1 MQKHPM
7 RQKIIA
13 LILALALIGAL
24 VYAFSNRAAQTAD
37 NPFAER
43 DTESAHMLQTEAL
56 QISIDDPDIAPQDA
70 PTEAPTQQPSQEPA
84 ATDAPTQSPAPT
96 ELPDLITPDPNK
108 TPAPSA
114 SAPVQEQTPRP
125 APNAPSLITPRP
137 DAAATA
143 GTGDNSQ
150 ETQLIYFTTNL
161 INGSTV
167 STPDLNLI
175 ISHKQPALAVKR
187 QTVTLN
193 GVPSNFTGALS
204 LIDGKNIIEITV
216 LYEGAEGRQIQ
227 VSKTYTIYLEKEQLI
242 ITTDLTD
249 RTVNQLSFGFTA
261 YASIGASRASLIAC
275 VNGEKI
281 EGSGNRFSARLI
293 ESVNEIVLTATG
305 GGQQLTQRFEI
316 QAELPDGIEINTD
329 LYNHEVD
336 DENFT
341 FYASISGGTDR
352 ATLTVVA
359 NGETL
364 TGTNGTYACV
374 LSRGNNL
381 IRLKATDV
389 DGVEY
394 TQSYTISFHRYI
406 VVRADEADE
415 TMPRFATNI
424 ANGMSITGSQYT
436 LQVRGEDGA
445 KKRLYGDH
453 ITVELNGATLEDSG
467 EDEGVTY
474 YRLKLMGG
482 ENRVKITVWDYEDRY
497 VWNEYILNCETVAD
511 GEKIG
516 SITVSVEASTI
527 GLGDLISPRSVDI
540 YQGLNLAGTVAQFL
554 QDNGYEF
561 SNAGT
566 LWDGFYLQYIIR
578 SGITNGWLIPSDLE
592 DAINEDGVMW
602 TNEVSADSLGE
613 FDFTAQSG
621 WMYSVN
627 GQYPNF
633 GMSECYPKDGDV
645 VRIRFTLATGKDIG
659 GGYVNGGGNYGREW

>member
-1 MQKHPM
+1 M
-7 RQKIIA
+7 
-13 LILALALIGAL
+13 
-24 VYAFSNRAAQTAD
+24 
-37 NPFAER
+37 
-43 DTESAHMLQTEAL
+43 
-56 QISIDDPDIAPQDA
+56 
-70 PTEAPTQQPSQEPA
+70 
-84 ATDAPTQSPAPT
+84 
-96 ELPDLITPDPNK
+96 
-108 TPAPSA
+108 
-114 SAPVQEQTPRP
+114 
-125 APNAPSLITPRP
+125 
-137 DAAATA
+137 
-143 GTGDNSQ
+143 
-150 ETQLIYFTTNL
+150 
-161 INGSTV
+161 
-167 STPDLNLI
+167 
-175 ISHKQPALAVKR
+175 
-187 QTVTLN
+187 
-193 GVPSNFTGALS
+193 
-204 LIDGKNIIEITV
+204 
-216 LYEGAEGRQIQ
+216 
-227 VSKTYTIYLEKEQLI
+227 
-242 ITTDLTD
+242 
-249 RTVNQLSFGFTA
+249 
-261 YASIGASRASLIAC
+261 
-275 VNGEKI
+275 
-281 EGSGNRFSARLI
+281 
-293 ESVNEIVLTATG
+293 
-305 GGQQLTQRFEI
+305 
-316 QAELPDGIEINTD
+316 
-329 LYNHEVD
+329 
-336 DENFT
+336 
-341 FYASISGGTDR
+341 
-352 ATLTVVA
+352 
-359 NGETL
+359 
-364 TGTNGTYACV
+364 

-406 VVRADEADE
+406 VVHADEADE

-516 SITVSVEASTI
+516 SITLSVEASTI

>member
-114 SAPVQEQTPRP
+114 SAPAQTQTPRP

-143 GTGDNSQ
+143 GTGNNSQ

-167 STPDLNLI
+167 STPDLDLI

-242 ITTDLTD
+242 ITTDLTN

-261 YASIGASRASLIAC
+261 YASIGASRASLIAY

-293 ESVNEIVLTATG
+293 EGANEILLTATG

-341 FYASISGGTDR
+341 FYAVISGGTDR
-352 ATLTVVA
+352 AALTVVA

-381 IRLKATDV
+381 IRLKAADV
-389 DGVEY
+389 DGAEY

-516 SITVSVEASTI
+516 SITLSVEASTV

-602 TNEVSADSLGE
+602 TNEVSANSLGE